1 MKIKL
6 EPNGTTPTRSDCGA
20 AGYDLYAAD
29 NYTIYPNEVVKVSC
43 GVAMEIPE
51 GVVGLLFARSGLGI
65 NKRITPSNAV
75 GVIDSSFRGTVVA
88 ALQNLS
94 DDKFTVA
101 QGDRVAQMVFVQY
114 NSYDFELVE
123 ELSETSRGEGGFGSS
138 GK

>member
-6 EPNGTTPTRSDCGA
+6 EPNGTKPTRSDSGA
-20 AGYDLYAAD
+20 AGYDLYACGD
-29 NYTIYPNEVVKVSC
+29 YTIYPNEVVKVSC

-65 NKRITPSNAV
+65 NKRITPANAV

-88 ALQNLS
+88 GLQSLS
-94 DDKFTVA
+94 DNPFKINN
-101 QGDRVAQMVFVQY
+101 GDRVAQMVFVQY
-114 NSYDFELVE
+114 NSYDFEVVE
-123 ELSETSRGEGGFGSS
+123 ELSVTQRGEGGLGSS

>member
-6 EPNGTTPTRSDCGA
+6 EPNGTSPTRSDDGA

-29 NYTIYPNEVVKVSC
+29 NYMIYPNEVVKVSC
-43 GVAMEIPE
+43 GVSMEIPK

-75 GVIDSSFRGTVVA
+75 GVIDSSYRGVVVA

-94 DDKFTVA
+94 ADPFKISH
-101 QGDRVAQMVFVQY
+101 GDRVAQMVFVQY
-114 NSYDFELVE
+114 NSYQFEIVE
-123 ELSETSRGEGGFGSS
+123 ELSKTSRGEGGFGSS

>member
-29 NYTIYPNEVVKVSC
+29 NYMIYPNEVVKVSC
-43 GVAMEIPE
+43 GVSMEIPK

-75 GVIDSSFRGTVVA
+75 GVIDSSYRGVVVA

-94 DDKFTVA
+94 ADPFKISH
-101 QGDRVAQMVFVQY
+101 GDRVAQMVFVQY
-114 NSYDFELVE
+114 NSYQFEIVE
-123 ELSETSRGEGGFGSS
+123 EISKTSRGEGGFGST
-138 GK
+138 GQ

>member
-6 EPNGTTPTRSDCGA
+6 EPNGTKPTRADQGA

-75 GVIDSSFRGTVVA
+75 GVIDSSFRGVVTA

-94 DDKFTVA
+94 QDEFKITR
-101 QGDRVAQMVFVQY
+101 GDRVAQMVFVQY
-114 NSYDFELVE
+114 KSYNFEVVE
-123 ELSETSRGEGGFGSS
+123 ELSETSRGEGGFGST
-138 GK
+138 GQ

>member
-6 EPNGTTPTRSDCGA
+6 EPNGTKPTRADQGA
-20 AGYDLYAAD
+20 AGYDLYACGD
-29 NYTIYPNEVVKVSC
+29 YTIYPNEVVKVSC

-75 GVIDSSFRGTVVA
+75 GVIDSSYRGVVVA

-94 DDKFTVA
+94 ADPFKISH
-101 QGDRVAQMVFVQY
+101 GDRVAQMVFVQY
-114 NSYDFELVE
+114 NSYDFELVD
-123 ELSETSRGEGGFGSS
+123 ELSETSRGVGSFGSS